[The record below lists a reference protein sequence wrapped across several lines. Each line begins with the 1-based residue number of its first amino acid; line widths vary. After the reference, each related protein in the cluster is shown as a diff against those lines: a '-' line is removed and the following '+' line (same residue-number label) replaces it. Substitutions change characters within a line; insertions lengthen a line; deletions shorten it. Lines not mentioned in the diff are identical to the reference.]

1 MKTEYNYEDQSLL
14 LAIKNGNEKAFD
26 TLFRKYYPMLC
37 AYGNKFVELEDAEEC
52 VQDAMLWLWENKDML
67 VIQSSLSNYLFSI
80 VHHRAINRIKQQE
93 VKSRVENYFYEE
105 MQSLIDDTNFY
116 LIEELTIRIQEAVET
131 LPESYKEAFVMHRF
145 KNMSYKEIAEIL
157 GVSPKT
163 IDYRIQQALK
173 QLRIELKD
181 YLPFLLPLLIKHVC
195 EHIHI
200 HSSPPNNSNNNF

>member
-1 MKTEYNYEDQSLL
+1 MKMEYSYEDIPLL
-14 LAIKNGNEKAFD
+14 SAIKNGDEKAFYV
-26 TLFRKYYPMLC
+26 LFKKYYPMLC
-37 AYGNKFVELEDAEEC
+37 AYGNKFIELEDAEEC
-52 VQDAMLWLWENKDML
+52 VQDAMLWLWENKEML
-67 VIQSSLSNYLFSI
+67 VIQSSLSSYLFSI

-93 VKSRVENYFYEE
+93 VKSRAENYFYEE

-163 IDYRIQQALK
+163 IAT
-173 QLRIELKD
+173 
-181 YLPFLLPLLIKHVC
+181 V
-195 EHIHI
+195 
-200 HSSPPNNSNNNF
+200 SNKL